1 MTPTDT
7 VAYSTTTDLV
17 LVYEYRTYV
26 RLLYSK
32 YAYAY
37 GTRRHSP
44 ARAATNCPWNCRMA
58 HGQGMGTMG
67 HGHGHWSHAG
77 MDVDRWL
84 SWNKIIIV
92 HR

>member
-17 LVYEYRTYV
+17 LVYECRTYV

-37 GTRRHSP
+37 GTRRQH
-44 ARAATNCPWNCRMA
+44 AATNGTVAWHMGSGRAWARWDMDMNTGRM
-58 HGQGMGTMG
+58 Q
-67 HGHGHWSHAG
+67 AG